1 EPRIIVDSNTSS
13 DRNKRIYLAT
23 YPAMM
28 KCFEDFDVGFFD
40 LIIADESHRSIYK
53 KFRTLFQYFDA
64 LEVGLTATPVRFIER
79 NTYELFLCEDQDP
92 TSHFSFDDAI
102 NSNPRFLT
110 PFRIR
115 SFSSQFRE
123 TGLRYSQMDESQRA
137 EIEDQVPDAQQV
149 DYDPEDIDKYVFNR
163 DTTRF
168 IWRSL
173 MDEGIREATGSHVG
187 KTIVFARN
195 HLHAVHLAEVFSE
208 MYPQY
213 GSAFCRVID
222 NQEPRAEQLID
233 DFKIPDSELTVA
245 ISVDMLDTGIDVPEV
260 VNLVFAKPV
269 KSYVKFWQMIGRGT
283 RLRKDLFG
291 PGRDKT
297 EFLIFDHWSNFW
309 FFDEKYKETQPS
321 AQKSLL

>member
-1 EPRIIVDSNTSS
+1 MS
-13 DRNKRIYLAT
+13 
-23 YPAMM
+23 
-28 KCFEDFDVGFFD
+28 
-40 LIIADESHRSIYK
+40 ESQ
-53 KFRTLFQYFDA
+53 RT
-64 LEVGLTATPVRFIER
+64 
-79 NTYELFLCEDQDP
+79 ELEDQDP
-92 TSHFSFDDAI
+92 A
-102 NSNPRFLT
+102 
-110 PFRIR
+110 
-115 SFSSQFRE
+115 
-123 TGLRYSQMDESQRA
+123 A
-137 EIEDQVPDAQQV
+137 ELV
-149 DYDPEDIDKYVFNR
+149 DYDAKDIDKYVFNR

-321 AQKSLL
+321 AQKFLLQQLFETRIELAQVALDKMDQDTFEAATALILGDIRAVRDTNAIDARDKWRELEILADGDRVRHFAAATKADLLSIVAPLQHLRSIRGDEDPRHARRP